1 LGEAASK
8 WPPPHAVDIIGRMAD
23 QVLEGT
29 WEEVSRHAA
38 ELIGKR
44 VRVTVLGEAE
54 VPPRNEAMLKVLR
67 RTSERLKDLPSSGPT
82 EESLKM
88 LREGRAGGMW
98 GHEPT
103 E

>member
-1 LGEAASK
+1 M
-8 WPPPHAVDIIGRMAD
+8 WPPPRAVDIIGPVAD

-38 ELIGKR
+38 ELVGKR

-54 VPPRNEAMLKVLR
+54 VPPRNEAMLEVLR
-67 RTSERLKDLPSSGPT
+67 RTAQRLKDQPSGGPT
-82 EESLKM
+82 EESLKI

-98 GHEPT
+98 GDEPT